1 MRGHAWVTP
10 PPLHLHAICRSFL
23 FFIVFCMIKSCN
35 SLSRG
40 LFCSYWGIKS
50 CNSLSRLGW
59 ALKKPLNGLH
69 WGLLSMY
76 ILPRQVQ
83 LHCTVQIQFCQPLK
97 LIIDKFFYKLYHVG
111 SNELQFVTKVQLL
124 RKYTSFLVDFRTI
137 TKEIFYEP
145 VASKTQIG

>member
-50 CNSLSRLGW
+50 CNFLSRLGW

-97 LIIDKFFYKLYHVG
+97 LIIDKLFYKQYDIG
-111 SNELQFVTKVQLL
+111 SNVLQFVTKVQQLQDIRAFWWTFAPLL
-124 RKYTSFLVDFRTI
+124 RNFI
-137 TKEIFYEP
+137 
-145 VASKTQIG
+145 